1 MTTLYDITKY
11 AKDRGLVG
19 EEKGFLVC
27 TSALVARKPIGVL
40 IVSAAGSGKTVIMD
54 KLVGD
59 EGLNEDAL
67 IDSRFLYFK
76 DMASSTAD
84 FYDQKINNAP
94 IMVMKELQKDKSHN
108 AIEMMKSLTEGKSA
122 RRKVT
127 DVTIGDVRE
136 QVIEAKCVF
145 GSLAIENEHKPDAEL
160 QRRCITVTT
169 DVSKEQTTKVLELKA
184 SLKYNP
190 QSLRV
195 ISDDEVNEIRA
206 SINALMQMKIKVVN
220 PYAVEFAKL
229 VAKIAPDQKARS
241 MMEHFWDVMEGVV
254 KINSLAGPIFVNGDC
269 ILANIQDLLMTMD
282 IYMDSF
288 INDLHGIPPMGAI
301 VLQGFKDAEVMIKE
315 DTGKSM
321 SSDLSK
327 FSLDGSFKAK
337 AWLTINQIREA
348 IRKRQNVNLK
358 TKAVTD
364 IVKQLIDAGYVE
376 DNRDNKTITYQMVED
391 FASTINID
399 NQAFIEAASALI
411 KRDFPETFEEWSQ
424 KQYSAYKHPITGEAV
439 EIWTSS
445 K

>member
-19 EEKGFLVC
+19 EEKGFLIC
-27 TSALVARKPIGVL
+27 TSALLARKPIGVL

-59 EGLNEDAL
+59 EGLDGEAAL
-67 IDSRFLYFK
+67 IDKDFLYFK

-84 FYDQKINNAP
+84 FYDSKINNAP

-127 DVTIGDVRE
+127 DVTIGDIKE
-136 QVIEAKCVF
+136 QVISAKCVF
-145 GSLAIENEHKPDAEL
+145 GSLAIENDHKPDAEL

-169 DVSKEQTTKVLELKA
+169 DVSKEQTSKVLELKA
-184 SLKYNP
+184 SMKYNP
-190 QSLRV
+190 MSLRSL
-195 ISDDEVNEIRA
+195 SDVEVEEIRA
-206 SINALMQMKIKVVN
+206 SINALMKMRIKVVN

-254 KINSLAGPIFVNGDC
+254 KINSLAGPIFVKGDC
-269 ILANIQDLLMTMD
+269 IVANIQDLLMTMD
-282 IYMDSF
+282 IYMESF

-301 VLQGFKDAEVMIKE
+301 VLKGFKDAEEMLRD

-327 FSLDGSFKAK
+327 FSMDGSFKAK
-337 AWLTINQIREA
+337 AWLTINQIRDA
-348 IRKRQNVNLK
+348 IRKKQNVNLK

-364 IVKQLIDAGYVE
+364 IVRQLIDAGYVE
-376 DNRDNKTITYQMVED
+376 DNRESKTISYQMVED
-391 FASTINID
+391 FASTITID
-399 NQAFIEAASALI
+399 NQAFIEEASALI
-411 KRDFPETFEEWSQ
+411 KRDFPDVHDEWLE
-424 KQYSAYKHPITGEAV
+424 KQYAAYKHPVTGEV
-439 EIWTSS
+439 TEVWSRS
-445 K
+445 